1 MSVKNVKLK
10 IDKGGTNMSDHYF
23 TNKPQTASET
33 TAWTYTLRGKEFKF
47 VTDAGV
53 FSKKTVD
60 FGSRLL
66 VETIDFSE
74 LVSGDILDVGCGY
87 GPIGLALAKEDA
99 ERKVEMVDVNERA
112 LGLAKQNSSNNR
124 LANVLI
130 HPSDIYESVEGKDFA
145 AIVSN
150 PPIRAG
156 KKVVHGILTGAF
168 DLLKEGGTL
177 TIVIQKKQGAPS
189 AKAKMEETFGNTEVI
204 AKDKGYW
211 IIQSLK
217 KKDN

>member
-1 MSVKNVKLK
+1 
-10 IDKGGTNMSDHYF
+10 MSDHYF
-23 TNKPQTASET
+23 TNRPQTASET
-33 TAWTYTLRGKEFKF
+33 SAWTYTLRGKEFKF
-47 VTDAGV
+47 VTDTGV

-66 VETIDFSE
+66 IETLDFSE
-74 LVSGDILDVGCGY
+74 MVPGNLLDIGCGY
-87 GPIGLALAKEDA
+87 GPIGLSLAKEDA

-112 LGLAKQNSSNNR
+112 LGLAKQNASNNR

-130 HPSDIYESVEGKDFA
+130 HTSDIYESVEGKDFA

-156 KKVVHGILTGAF
+156 KQVVHGVLTGAY
-168 DLLKEGGTL
+168 DLLKHGGTL
-177 TIVIQKKQGAPS
+177 TVVIQKKQGAPS
-189 AKAKMEETFGNTEVI
+189 AKAKMEEMFRNAEVI

-211 IIQSLK
+211 IIQSVK
-217 KKDN
+217 QED

>member
-1 MSVKNVKLK
+1 
-10 IDKGGTNMSDHYF
+10 MSDHYF
-23 TNKPQTASET
+23 TNRPQTASET
-33 TAWTYTLRGKEFKF
+33 SAWTYTLRGKEFKF
-47 VTDAGV
+47 VTDTGV

-66 VETIDFSE
+66 IETLDFSE
-74 LVSGDILDVGCGY
+74 MVPGNLLDIGCGY
-87 GPIGLALAKEDA
+87 GPIGLSLAKEDA

-112 LGLAKQNSSNNR
+112 LGLAKQNASNNR

-130 HPSDIYESVEGKDFA
+130 HTSDIYESVEGKDFA

-156 KKVVHGILTGAF
+156 KQVVHGVLTGAY
-168 DLLKEGGTL
+168 DLLKHGGTL
-177 TIVIQKKQGAPS
+177 TVVIQKKQGAPS
-189 AKAKMEETFGNTEVI
+189 AKAKMEETFRNAEVI

-211 IIQSLK
+211 IIQSVK
-217 KKDN
+217 QEN

>member
-1 MSVKNVKLK
+1 
-10 IDKGGTNMSDHYF
+10 MSDHYF
-23 TNKPQTASET
+23 TNRPQTASET
-33 TAWTYTLRGKEFKF
+33 SAWTYTLRGKEFKF
-47 VTDAGV
+47 VTDTGV

-66 VETIDFSE
+66 IETLDFSE
-74 LVSGDILDVGCGY
+74 MVPGNLLDIGCGY
-87 GPIGLALAKEDA
+87 GPIGLSLAKEDA

-112 LGLAKQNSSNNR
+112 LGLAKQNASNNR

-130 HPSDIYESVEGKDFA
+130 HTSDIYESVEGKDFA

-156 KKVVHGILTGAF
+156 KQVVHGVLTGAY
-168 DLLKEGGTL
+168 DLLKLGGTL
-177 TIVIQKKQGAPS
+177 TVVIQKKQGAPS
-189 AKAKMEETFGNTEVI
+189 AKAKMEETFRNAEVI

-211 IIQSLK
+211 IIQSVK
-217 KKDN
+217 QED

>member
-1 MSVKNVKLK
+1 
-10 IDKGGTNMSDHYF
+10 MSDHYF
-23 TNKPQTASET
+23 TNKPNVVSET
-33 TAWTYTLRGKEFKF
+33 AAWTYTLRGREFKF

-66 VETIDFSE
+66 IEAFDFSE
-74 LVSGDILDVGCGY
+74 MIPGDLLDVGCGY
-87 GPIGLALAKEDA
+87 GPMGLALAKEDA

-112 LGLAKQNSSNNR
+112 LGLAKQNASNNR
-124 LANVLI
+124 LPNVLI
-130 HPSDIYESVEGKDFA
+130 HTSNIYESVVGKDFA

-156 KKVVHGILTGAF
+156 KEVVHGILTGAF
-168 DLLKEGGTL
+168 ELLKKGGTL

-189 AKAKMEETFGNTEVI
+189 AKAKMEETFGNAQVI
-204 AKDKGYW
+204 VKDKGYW
-211 IIQSLK
+211 IIQSVK
-217 KKDN
+217 N

>member
-1 MSVKNVKLK
+1 
-10 IDKGGTNMSDHYF
+10 MSDHYF
-23 TNKPQTASET
+23 TNRPQTASET
-33 TAWTYTLRGKEFKF
+33 SAWTYTLRGKEFKF
-47 VTDAGV
+47 VTDTGV

-66 VETIDFSE
+66 IETLDFSE
-74 LVSGDILDVGCGY
+74 MVPGNLLDVGCGY
-87 GPIGLALAKEDA
+87 GPIGLSLAKEDA

-112 LGLAKQNSSNNR
+112 LGLAKQNASNNR

-156 KKVVHGILTGAF
+156 KQVVHGVLTGAY
-168 DLLKEGGTL
+168 DLLKHGGTL
-177 TIVIQKKQGAPS
+177 TVVIQKKQGAPS
-189 AKAKMEETFGNTEVI
+189 AKAKMEETFGNAEVI
-204 AKDKGYW
+204 IKDKGYW
-211 IIQSLK
+211 IIQSVK
-217 KKDN
+217 QGD